1 MGDALL
7 FLLQP
12 PAPLA
17 SPNPPPAG
25 EPRVPAEML
34 TRSLGQDLTARMRGA
49 ATRAGATINDLLL
62 CNLFVTLK
70 RWNAAHGQS
79 TKWLRILIPQNLRT
93 AEDSATPTANIMSF
107 AFLTRRFT
115 ACDSAAGL
123 MPSLHAETGAIRR
136 DRLSVFFLKTVTF
149 ALSIGVSKKCL
160 ASKNCFAT
168 ATLSNLGL
176 PTRRF
181 VAQFPHNERGL
192 VVGNLVFRSLTGAP
206 PIRPGTRA
214 AFAIITSVDDTLLA
228 MKYDA
233 QYLRQADARQLLEE
247 YVKQIAAT
255 ADGGLAGEDRRGSSF
270 PGHD

>member
-1 MGDALL
+1 
-7 FLLQP
+7 
-12 PAPLA
+12 
-17 SPNPPPAG
+17 
-25 EPRVPAEML
+25 
-34 TRSLGQDLTARMRGA
+34 
-49 ATRAGATINDLLL
+49 
-62 CNLFVTLK
+62 
-70 RWNAAHGQS
+70 
-79 TKWLRILIPQNLRT
+79 
-93 AEDSATPTANIMSF
+93 MSF

-115 ACDSAAGL
+115 ACDNAAAL
-123 MPSLHAETGAIRR
+123 MPSVHAQTGAIRR

-192 VVGNLVFRSLTGAP
+192 IVGNLVFRSLTGVP

-233 QYLRQADARQLLEE
+233 QYSAPGRRPATARRVREADRGDRRRRPGRRRSPRLFLPWPRLRENDVGRPRPDPLDRRPSLGRG
-247 YVKQIAAT
+247 ISPAAH
-255 ADGGLAGEDRRGSSF
+255 ADGGVPAGRWPDRLS
-270 PGHD
+270 DDV